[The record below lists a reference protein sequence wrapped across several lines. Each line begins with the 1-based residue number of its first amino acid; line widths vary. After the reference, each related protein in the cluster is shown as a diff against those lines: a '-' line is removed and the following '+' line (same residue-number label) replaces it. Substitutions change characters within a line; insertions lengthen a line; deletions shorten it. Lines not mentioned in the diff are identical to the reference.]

1 MSEKKNPPPFF
12 ILFEDAHL
20 IAVIKPAGWLAQ
32 GDSSGAPAIT
42 GAIRDYL
49 KAKQKGKQDDIFV
62 GLVHRLDRNVEG
74 VMVFAKTR
82 KAASD
87 LSDQIRR
94 RSIKKFYRCL
104 VEGIP
109 DKEED
114 RLTHFIRK
122 GKSMKATV
130 FPRAAPDAKRAILE
144 YRVIKKQKQFA
155 LLEVALQ
162 TGRFHQIRAQLSFIG
177 HPIVGDLKYR
187 AQTRLGDYKIALCA
201 SKLILTH
208 PQNNKELIFE
218 APASEWEP
226 H

>member
-1 MSEKKNPPPFF
+1 MTVKKSDPPFF
-12 ILFEDAHL
+12 ILHEDPHL
-20 IAVIKPAGWLAQ
+20 IAVLKPAGWLAQ
-32 GDSSGAPAIT
+32 GDKSGAPALT
-42 GAIRDYL
+42 GALRDYL
-49 KAKQKGKQDDIFV
+49 KASQKHNKDEVFV

-82 KAASD
+82 EAASH

-94 RSIKKFYRCL
+94 RHLKKFYRCL

-109 DKEED
+109 ETEKS

-122 GKSMKATV
+122 GKSLKATV
-130 FPRAAPDAKRAILE
+130 FPRATPDAKRAVLS
-144 YRVIKKQKQFA
+144 YRVLKKKKQFA
-155 LLEVALQ
+155 LLEIELH

-201 SKLILTH
+201 SKVILIHPKNNTELT
-208 PQNNKELIFE
+208 IE
-218 APASEWEP
+218 APPCEWES

>member
-1 MSEKKNPPPFF
+1 MNQNKNAPPFF
-12 ILFEDAHL
+12 ILFEDKHL
-20 IAVIKPAGWLAQ
+20 IAVLKPAGWLAQ
-32 GDSSGAPAIT
+32 GDSSGAPALT

-49 KAKQKGKQDDIFV
+49 KPSHKGKNEDLFV

-82 KAASD
+82 LAASD

-94 RSIKKFYRCL
+94 RSMKKFYRCL

-109 DKEED
+109 EKEEA

-122 GKSMKATV
+122 GKSLKATV
-130 FPRAAPDAKRAILE
+130 FPRATPDAKRAVLN
-144 YRVIKKQKQFA
+144 YRVIKKQKQFS
-155 LLEVALQ
+155 LLEVELQ

-187 AQTRLGDYKIALCA
+187 AETRLGDYKIALCA
-201 SKLILTH
+201 SKVILTH
-208 PQNNKELIFE
+208 PKNNKELIIE
-218 APASEWEP
+218 APTSEWEP